1 MQVVCILY
9 GGPGRAE
16 FAIFSSGGRLM
27 QIDFRNNVR
36 ARPERIGGLVV
47 GGLAQCRLERNVR
60 PHSDNAGRGKRL
72 CD

>member
-9 GGPGRAE
+9 GGPWRAE

-27 QIDFRNNVR
+27 PIDFRNNVR

-47 GGLAQCRLERNVR
+47 GGLAQCRLERNA
-60 PHSDNAGRGKRL
+60 SGSLKILAFGG
-72 CD
+72 